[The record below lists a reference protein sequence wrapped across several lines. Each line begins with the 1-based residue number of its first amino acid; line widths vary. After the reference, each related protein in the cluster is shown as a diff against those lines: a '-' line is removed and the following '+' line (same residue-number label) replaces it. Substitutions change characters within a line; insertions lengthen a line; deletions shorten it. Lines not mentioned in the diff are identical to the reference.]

1 MSDFI
6 ANEENR
12 EEEHSGFNLAALWK
26 IVVLHWYWIV
36 LSTIVALGAAFG
48 YLKYTRPVYAS
59 NMKILVKDED
69 SRSRM
74 YRGGQLALESMG
86 VISNSN
92 GFDNELEILTSSNIS
107 QRVIKSLKLYV
118 SYELDGRLR
127 NHELYKNNPYIVDMP
142 ENQLVDLHSLIQLK
156 IDRQGDGVHVAG
168 EIYVPRSKEPIL
180 FERSVKELPGSFN
193 TPVGTITLQRNPGV
207 GAELPKQT
215 MYATI
220 MPLEYAAKAYG
231 SRLSVSASSKTT
243 TVAVLNYLDTQPE
256 RAIDYLNE
264 LFRSY
269 NEDAN
274 EDKNEVALKTEEFLK
289 NRISAIREE
298 LDATESNLESYKK
311 KNELINLTNDASNA
325 LNKLTEY
332 QKEQVELETQLN
344 LVTALLDYVDD
355 PRNAFNVVPSN
366 LGLKDADMSNLLNK
380 YNDYV
385 LQRNRLLKSS
395 SPENPYV
402 KRLTA
407 QLEEMW
413 PTIRLS
419 LKSVRENILT
429 QKRSAEDQYN
439 LFSRR
444 VGEVPTQER
453 SLNNIIR
460 QQEIKV
466 ELYLMLLQKR
476 EENYISL
483 NSTAAK
489 ARVIDDPRSTGQ
501 VSPKTKVILL
511 GALVLGLC
519 FPVGLIYLLGLLRYR
534 IEGRE
539 DVEMLTKIPVLAD
552 IPLAPKSL
560 DGELSLAVRENSNDM
575 MEEAFRGLRTN
586 LRFILSEKENV
597 IACTSCIPGE
607 GKTFISTNLAMSLA
621 LLGKRVIIVGLDI
634 RKPRLVKLFG
644 LSSDHR
650 GITTFLSSD
659 SGDFQDL
666 DKQIHHAVLNPN
678 LDVLPAGVIPPNPG
692 ELISREQ
699 LDHAIALL
707 REHYDYVIVDT
718 PPVGLVSDTLSAA
731 RVADMTIMVCR
742 ADYSPRNNFQLIN
755 ALHHDNKMPK
765 ITLVLNGIDL
775 KKRKY
780 GYYYGY
786 GKYGKYGKYGVYGH
800 YGHYG
805 VYGHYGHYGV
815 YGHYGSHSSHDGHME
830 K

>member
-36 LSTIVALGAAFG
+36 LSTIVALGAAFS

-489 ARVIDDPRSTGQ
+489 ARVIDDPRSTGK

-607 GKTFISTNLAMSLA
+607 GKTFVSTNLAMSLA

-786 GKYGKYGKYGVYGH
+786 GKYSKYGK
-800 YGHYG
+800 
-805 VYGHYGHYGV
+805 YGHYGHYGV
-815 YGHYGSHSSHDGHME
+815 YGHYGSHSSHDGGHME

>member
-12 EEEHSGFNLAALWK
+12 EEEHRGFNLAALWK

-36 LSTIVALGAAFG
+36 LSTIVALGAAFS

-444 VGEVPTQER
+444 VGEAPTQER

-786 GKYGKYGKYGVYGH
+786 GKYSKYGK
-800 YGHYG
+800 
-805 VYGHYGHYGV
+805 YGHYGHYGV
-815 YGHYGSHSSHDGHME
+815 YGHYGSHSSHDGGHME

>member
-36 LSTIVALGAAFG
+36 LSTIVALGAAFS

-489 ARVIDDPRSTGQ
+489 ARVIDDPRSTGK

-607 GKTFISTNLAMSLA
+607 GKTFVSTNLAMSLA

-786 GKYGKYGKYGVYGH
+786 GKYSKYGK
-800 YGHYG
+800 
-805 VYGHYGHYGV
+805 YGHYGHYGV
-815 YGHYGSHSSHDGHME
+815 YGHYGSHSSHDVHME

>member
-12 EEEHSGFNLAALWK
+12 EEEHRGFNLAALWK

-36 LSTIVALGAAFG
+36 LSTIVALGAAFS

-444 VGEVPTQER
+444 VGEAPTQER

-586 LRFILSEKENV
+586 LRFVLSEKENV

-786 GKYGKYGKYGVYGH
+786 GKYSKYSKYGKYGH
-800 YGHYG
+800 
-805 VYGHYGHYGV
+805 YGHYGHYGV
-815 YGHYGSHSSHDGHME
+815 YGHYGSHSSHDGGHME

>member
-107 QRVIKSLKLYV
+107 QRVVKSLKLYV

-168 EIYVPRSKEPIL
+168 EIYVPRAKEPIL

-207 GAELPKQT
+207 GAELPEQA

-220 MPLEYAAKAYG
+220 MPLEYAAIAYG

-380 YNDYV
+380 YNENV

-489 ARVIDDPRSTGQ
+489 ARVIDDPRSTGK

-607 GKTFISTNLAMSLA
+607 GKTFVSTNLAMSLA

-650 GITTFLSSD
+650 GITTFLSSN

-699 LDHAIALL
+699 LDHAISLL

-786 GKYGKYGKYGVYGH
+786 GKYGKYG
-800 YGHYG
+800 
-805 VYGHYGHYGV
+805 HYGHYGV
-815 YGHYGSHSSHDGHME
+815 YGHYGSHSSHDVHME

>member
-12 EEEHSGFNLAALWK
+12 EEEHRGFNLAALWK

-444 VGEVPTQER
+444 VGEAPTQER

-575 MEEAFRGLRTN
+575 MEEAFRGLRTS
-586 LRFILSEKENV
+586 LRFVLSEKENV

-644 LSSDHR
+644 LLSDHR

-786 GKYGKYGKYGVYGH
+786 GKYSKYGKYGH
-800 YGHYG
+800 
-805 VYGHYGHYGV
+805 YGHYGHYGV
-815 YGHYGSHSSHDGHME
+815 YGHYGSHSSHDGGHME

>member
-26 IVVLHWYWIV
+26 IVVLHWYWIM

-156 IDRQGDGVHVAG
+156 INRQGDGVHVAG

-207 GAELPKQT
+207 GAELPEKA

-489 ARVIDDPRSTGQ
+489 ARVIDDPRSTGK

-607 GKTFISTNLAMSLA
+607 GKTFVSTNLAMSLA

-650 GITTFLSSD
+650 GITTFLSSN

-786 GKYGKYGKYGVYGH
+786 GKYGKYG
-800 YGHYG
+800 
-805 VYGHYGHYGV
+805 HYGHYGV
-815 YGHYGSHSSHDGHME
+815 YGHYGSHSSHDVHME

>member
-12 EEEHSGFNLAALWK
+12 EEEHRGFNLAALWK

-207 GAELPKQT
+207 GAELPEQA

-489 ARVIDDPRSTGQ
+489 ARVIDDPRSTGK

-586 LRFILSEKENV
+586 LRFVLSEKENV

-786 GKYGKYGKYGVYGH
+786 GKYGKYG
-800 YGHYG
+800 
-805 VYGHYGHYGV
+805 HYGHYGV
-815 YGHYGSHSSHDGHME
+815 YGHYGSHSSHDGGHME

>member
-207 GAELPKQT
+207 GAELPEKA

-444 VGEVPTQER
+444 VGEAPTQER

-586 LRFILSEKENV
+586 LRFVLSEKENV

-607 GKTFISTNLAMSLA
+607 GKTFVSTNLAMSLA

-786 GKYGKYGKYGVYGH
+786 GKYGKYGH
-800 YGHYG
+800 
-805 VYGHYGHYGV
+805 YGHYGHYGV
-815 YGHYGSHSSHDGHME
+815 YGHYGSHSSHDGGHME

>member
-12 EEEHSGFNLAALWK
+12 EEEHRGFNLAALWK

-36 LSTIVALGAAFG
+36 LSTIVALGAAFS

-168 EIYVPRSKEPIL
+168 EIYVPRAKEPIL

-444 VGEVPTQER
+444 VGEAPTQER

-586 LRFILSEKENV
+586 LRFVLSEKENV

-607 GKTFISTNLAMSLA
+607 GKTFVSTNLAMSLA

-786 GKYGKYGKYGVYGH
+786 GKYGKYG
-800 YGHYG
+800 
-805 VYGHYGHYGV
+805 HYGHYGV
-815 YGHYGSHSSHDGHME
+815 YGHYGSHSSHDVHME

>member
-12 EEEHSGFNLAALWK
+12 EEEHRGFNLAALWK

-231 SRLSVSASSKTT
+231 SRLSVSASKKTT

-444 VGEVPTQER
+444 VGEAPTQER

-586 LRFILSEKENV
+586 LRFVLSEKENV

-650 GITTFLSSD
+650 GITTFLSSN

-786 GKYGKYGKYGVYGH
+786 GKYSKYGKYGH
-800 YGHYG
+800 
-805 VYGHYGHYGV
+805 YGHYGHYGV
-815 YGHYGSHSSHDGHME
+815 YGHYGSHSSHDGGHME

>member
-107 QRVIKSLKLYV
+107 QRVVKSLKLYV

-207 GAELPKQT
+207 GAELPEKA

-380 YNDYV
+380 YNENV
-385 LQRNRLLKSS
+385 IQRNRLLKSS

-607 GKTFISTNLAMSLA
+607 GKTFVSTNLAMSLA

-650 GITTFLSSD
+650 GITTFLSSN

-786 GKYGKYGKYGVYGH
+786 GKYGKYG
-800 YGHYG
+800 
-805 VYGHYGHYGV
+805 HYGHYGV
-815 YGHYGSHSSHDGHME
+815 YGHYGSHSSHDVHME

>member
-12 EEEHSGFNLAALWK
+12 EEEHRGFNLAALWK

-489 ARVIDDPRSTGQ
+489 ARVIDDPRSTGK

-607 GKTFISTNLAMSLA
+607 GKTFVSTNLAMSLA

-786 GKYGKYGKYGVYGH
+786 GKYGKYGH
-800 YGHYG
+800 
-805 VYGHYGHYGV
+805 YGHYGHYGV
-815 YGHYGSHSSHDGHME
+815 YGHYGSHSSHDGGHME

>member
-12 EEEHSGFNLAALWK
+12 EEEHRGFNLAALWK

-156 IDRQGDGVHVAG
+156 IDRQGDGVHVEG
-168 EIYVPRSKEPIL
+168 EIYVPRAKEPIL

-586 LRFILSEKENV
+586 LRFVLSEKENV

-786 GKYGKYGKYGVYGH
+786 GKYSKYGKYGH
-800 YGHYG
+800 
-805 VYGHYGHYGV
+805 YGHYGHYGV
-815 YGHYGSHSSHDGHME
+815 YGHYGSHSSHDGGHME

>member
-12 EEEHSGFNLAALWK
+12 EEEHRGFNLAALWK
-26 IVVLHWYWIV
+26 IVVLHWYWIM

-444 VGEVPTQER
+444 VGEAPTQER

-586 LRFILSEKENV
+586 LRFVLSEKENV

-786 GKYGKYGKYGVYGH
+786 GKYSKYGKYGH
-800 YGHYG
+800 
-805 VYGHYGHYGV
+805 YGHYGHYGV
-815 YGHYGSHSSHDGHME
+815 YGHYGSHSSHDGGHME

>member
-36 LSTIVALGAAFG
+36 LSTIVALGAAFS

-586 LRFILSEKENV
+586 LRFVLSEKENV

-607 GKTFISTNLAMSLA
+607 GKTFVSTNLAMSLA

-765 ITLVLNGIDL
+765 ITLVLDGIDL

-786 GKYGKYGKYGVYGH
+786 GKYGKYG
-800 YGHYG
+800 
-805 VYGHYGHYGV
+805 HYGHYGV
-815 YGHYGSHSSHDGHME
+815 YGHYGSHSSHDVHME

>member
-12 EEEHSGFNLAALWK
+12 EEEHRGFNLAALWK

-444 VGEVPTQER
+444 VGEAPTQER

-586 LRFILSEKENV
+586 LRFVLSEKENV

-607 GKTFISTNLAMSLA
+607 GKTFVSTNLAMSLA

-786 GKYGKYGKYGVYGH
+786 GKYSKYGKYGH
-800 YGHYG
+800 
-805 VYGHYGHYGV
+805 YGHYGHYGV
-815 YGHYGSHSSHDGHME
+815 YGHYGSHSSHDGGHME

>member
-36 LSTIVALGAAFG
+36 LSTIVALGAAFS

-168 EIYVPRSKEPIL
+168 EIYVPRAKEPIL

-607 GKTFISTNLAMSLA
+607 GKTFVSTNLAMSLA

-786 GKYGKYGKYGVYGH
+786 GKYGKYG
-800 YGHYG
+800 
-805 VYGHYGHYGV
+805 HYGHYGV

>member
-12 EEEHSGFNLAALWK
+12 EEEHRGFNLAALWK

-36 LSTIVALGAAFG
+36 LSTIVALGAAFS

-444 VGEVPTQER
+444 VGEAPTQER

-489 ARVIDDPRSTGQ
+489 ARVIDDPRSTGK

-586 LRFILSEKENV
+586 LRFVLSEKENV

-786 GKYGKYGKYGVYGH
+786 GKYSKYGK
-800 YGHYG
+800 
-805 VYGHYGHYGV
+805 YGHYGHYGV
-815 YGHYGSHSSHDGHME
+815 YGHYGSHSSHDVHME

>member
-12 EEEHSGFNLAALWK
+12 EEEHRGFNLAALWK

-36 LSTIVALGAAFG
+36 LSTIVALGAAFS

-444 VGEVPTQER
+444 VGEAPTQER

-489 ARVIDDPRSTGQ
+489 ARVIDDPRSTGK

-607 GKTFISTNLAMSLA
+607 GKTFVSTNLAMSLA

-786 GKYGKYGKYGVYGH
+786 GKYSKYGKYGH
-800 YGHYG
+800 
-805 VYGHYGHYGV
+805 YGHYGHYGV
-815 YGHYGSHSSHDGHME
+815 YGHYGSHSPHDGGHME

>member
-107 QRVIKSLKLYV
+107 QRVVKSLKLYV

-207 GAELPKQT
+207 GAELPEQA

-444 VGEVPTQER
+444 VGEAPTQER

-489 ARVIDDPRSTGQ
+489 ARVIDDPRSTGK

-650 GITTFLSSD
+650 GITTFLSSN

-786 GKYGKYGKYGVYGH
+786 GKYSKYSKYGKYGH
-800 YGHYG
+800 
-805 VYGHYGHYGV
+805 YGHYGHYGV
-815 YGHYGSHSSHDGHME
+815 YGHYGSHSSHDVHME

>member
-36 LSTIVALGAAFG
+36 LSTIVALGAAFS

-444 VGEVPTQER
+444 VGEAPTQER

-786 GKYGKYGKYGVYGH
+786 GKYSKYGKYGH
-800 YGHYG
+800 
-805 VYGHYGHYGV
+805 YGHYGHYGV
-815 YGHYGSHSSHDGHME
+815 YGHYGSHSSHDGGHME

>member
-12 EEEHSGFNLAALWK
+12 EEEHRGFNLAALWK

-36 LSTIVALGAAFG
+36 LSTIVALGAAFS

-444 VGEVPTQER
+444 VGEAPTQER

-586 LRFILSEKENV
+586 LRFVLSEKENV
-597 IACTSCIPGE
+597 IACTSCIPRE

-786 GKYGKYGKYGVYGH
+786 GKYSKYGKYGH
-800 YGHYG
+800 
-805 VYGHYGHYGV
+805 YGHYGHYGV
-815 YGHYGSHSSHDGHME
+815 YGHYGSHSSHDVHME

>member
-12 EEEHSGFNLAALWK
+12 EEEHRGFNLAALWK

-36 LSTIVALGAAFG
+36 LSTIVALGAAFS

-444 VGEVPTQER
+444 VGEAPTQER

-586 LRFILSEKENV
+586 LRFVLSEKENV

-805 VYGHYGHYGV
+805 VYGHYG
-815 YGHYGSHSSHDGHME
+815 SHSSHDGGHME

>member
-12 EEEHSGFNLAALWK
+12 EEEHRGFNLAALWK

-36 LSTIVALGAAFG
+36 LSTIVALGAAFS

-444 VGEVPTQER
+444 VGEAPTQER

-489 ARVIDDPRSTGQ
+489 ARVIDDPRSIGQ

-586 LRFILSEKENV
+586 LRFVLSEKENV

-607 GKTFISTNLAMSLA
+607 GKTFVSTNLAMSLA

-786 GKYGKYGKYGVYGH
+786 GKYSKYGKYGH
-800 YGHYG
+800 
-805 VYGHYGHYGV
+805 YGHYGHYGV
-815 YGHYGSHSSHDGHME
+815 YGHYGSHSSHDGGHME

>member
-12 EEEHSGFNLAALWK
+12 EEEHRGFNLAALWK

-36 LSTIVALGAAFG
+36 LSTIVALGAAFS

-586 LRFILSEKENV
+586 LRFVLSEKENV

-786 GKYGKYGKYGVYGH
+786 GKYSKYGKYGH
-800 YGHYG
+800 
-805 VYGHYGHYGV
+805 YGHYGHYGV
-815 YGHYGSHSSHDGHME
+815 YGHYGSHSSHDVHME

>member
-12 EEEHSGFNLAALWK
+12 EEEHRGFNLAALWK

-36 LSTIVALGAAFG
+36 LSTIVALGAAFS

-142 ENQLVDLHSLIQLK
+142 ENQLVDLHSLVQLK

-444 VGEVPTQER
+444 VGEAPTQER

-586 LRFILSEKENV
+586 LRFVLSEKENV

-786 GKYGKYGKYGVYGH
+786 GKYGKYGKYGY
-800 YGHYG
+800 
-805 VYGHYGHYGV
+805 YGHYGHYGV

>member
-168 EIYVPRSKEPIL
+168 EIYVPRAKEPIL

-439 LFSRR
+439 LFSKR

-607 GKTFISTNLAMSLA
+607 GKTFVSTNLAMSLA

-731 RVADMTIMVCR
+731 RVVDMTIMVCR

-786 GKYGKYGKYGVYGH
+786 GKYGKYG
-800 YGHYG
+800 
-805 VYGHYGHYGV
+805 HYGHYGV
-815 YGHYGSHSSHDGHME
+815 YGHYGSHSSHDGGHME

>member
-12 EEEHSGFNLAALWK
+12 EEEHRGFNLAALWK

-107 QRVIKSLKLYV
+107 QRVVKSLKLYV

-444 VGEVPTQER
+444 VGEAPTQER

-586 LRFILSEKENV
+586 LRFVLSEKENV

-786 GKYGKYGKYGVYGH
+786 GKYSKYGKYGH
-800 YGHYG
+800 
-805 VYGHYGHYGV
+805 YGHYGHYGV
-815 YGHYGSHSSHDGHME
+815 YGHYGSHSSHDGGHME

>member
-385 LQRNRLLKSS
+385 LKRNRLLKSS

-444 VGEVPTQER
+444 VGEAPTQER

-586 LRFILSEKENV
+586 LRFVLSEKENV

-650 GITTFLSSD
+650 GITTFLSSN

-786 GKYGKYGKYGVYGH
+786 GKYSKYGKYGH
-800 YGHYG
+800 
-805 VYGHYGHYGV
+805 YGHYGHYGV
-815 YGHYGSHSSHDGHME
+815 YGHYGSHSSHDGGHME

>member
-12 EEEHSGFNLAALWK
+12 EEEHRGFNLAALWK

-36 LSTIVALGAAFG
+36 LSTIVALGAAFS

-444 VGEVPTQER
+444 VGEAPTQER

-586 LRFILSEKENV
+586 LRFVLSDKENV

-786 GKYGKYGKYGVYGH
+786 GKYGKYG
-800 YGHYG
+800 
-805 VYGHYGHYGV
+805 HYGHYGV
-815 YGHYGSHSSHDGHME
+815 YGHYGSHSSHDGGHME

>member
-12 EEEHSGFNLAALWK
+12 EEEHRGFNLAALWK

-36 LSTIVALGAAFG
+36 LSTIVALGAAFS

-444 VGEVPTQER
+444 VGEAPTQER

-586 LRFILSEKENV
+586 LRFVLSEKENV

-650 GITTFLSSD
+650 GITTFLSSN

-780 GYYYGY
+780 GYYYGIHN
-786 GKYGKYGKYGVYGH
+786 GTNLKRSNLGRSVLQMDH
-800 YGHYG
+800 
-805 VYGHYGHYGV
+805 
-815 YGHYGSHSSHDGHME
+815 
-830 K
+830 

>member
-12 EEEHSGFNLAALWK
+12 EEEHRGFNLAALWK

-36 LSTIVALGAAFG
+36 LSTIVALGAAFS

-168 EIYVPRSKEPIL
+168 GIYVPRSKEPIL

-444 VGEVPTQER
+444 VGEAPTQER

-586 LRFILSEKENV
+586 LRFVLSEKENV

-786 GKYGKYGKYGVYGH
+786 GKYSKYGKYGH
-800 YGHYG
+800 
-805 VYGHYGHYGV
+805 YGHYGHYGV
-815 YGHYGSHSSHDGHME
+815 YGHYGSHSSHDGGHME

>member
-12 EEEHSGFNLAALWK
+12 EEEHRGFNLAALWK

-586 LRFILSEKENV
+586 LRFVLSEKENV

-786 GKYGKYGKYGVYGH
+786 GKYSKYGK
-800 YGHYG
+800 
-805 VYGHYGHYGV
+805 YGHYGHYGV
-815 YGHYGSHSSHDGHME
+815 YGHYGSHSSHDGGHME

>member
-36 LSTIVALGAAFG
+36 LSTIVALGAAFS

-444 VGEVPTQER
+444 VGEAPTQER

-607 GKTFISTNLAMSLA
+607 GKTFVSTNLAMSLA

-786 GKYGKYGKYGVYGH
+786 GKYSKYGKYGH
-800 YGHYG
+800 
-805 VYGHYGHYGV
+805 YGHYGHYGV
-815 YGHYGSHSSHDGHME
+815 YGHYGSHSSHDGGHME

>member
-12 EEEHSGFNLAALWK
+12 EEEHRGFNLAALWK

-207 GAELPKQT
+207 GAELPEQA

-489 ARVIDDPRSTGQ
+489 ARVIDDPRSTGK

-607 GKTFISTNLAMSLA
+607 GKTFVSTNLAMSLA

-786 GKYGKYGKYGVYGH
+786 GKYGKYG
-800 YGHYG
+800 
-805 VYGHYGHYGV
+805 HYGHYGV
-815 YGHYGSHSSHDGHME
+815 YGHYGSHSSHDGGHME

>member
-107 QRVIKSLKLYV
+107 QRVVKSLKLYV

-444 VGEVPTQER
+444 VGEAPTQER

-586 LRFILSEKENV
+586 LRFVLSEKENV

-786 GKYGKYGKYGVYGH
+786 GKYGKYG
-800 YGHYG
+800 
-805 VYGHYGHYGV
+805 HYGHYGV
-815 YGHYGSHSSHDGHME
+815 YGHYGSHSSHDVHME

>member
-12 EEEHSGFNLAALWK
+12 EEEHRGFNLAALWK

-36 LSTIVALGAAFG
+36 LSTIVALGAAFS
-48 YLKYTRPVYAS
+48 YLKYSRPVYAS

-444 VGEVPTQER
+444 VGEAPTQER

-586 LRFILSEKENV
+586 LRFVLSEKENV

-786 GKYGKYGKYGVYGH
+786 GKYSKYGKYGH
-800 YGHYG
+800 
-805 VYGHYGHYGV
+805 YGHYGHYGV
-815 YGHYGSHSSHDGHME
+815 YGHYGSHSSHDGGHME

>member
-6 ANEENR
+6 ANKENR

-48 YLKYTRPVYAS
+48 YLKYKRPVYAS

-156 IDRQGDGVHVAG
+156 IDRQGDGVHVEG
-168 EIYVPRSKEPIL
+168 EIYVPRAKEPIL

-207 GAELPKQT
+207 GAELPEKA

-366 LGLKDADMSNLLNK
+366 LGLKDADMSDLLNK

-385 LQRNRLLKSS
+385 IQRNRLLKSS

-439 LFSRR
+439 LFGRR

-460 QQEIKV
+460 QQEIKA

-483 NSTAAK
+483 NSIAAK
-489 ARVIDDPRSTGQ
+489 ARVIDDPRSTGK
-501 VSPKTKVILL
+501 VSPKTEVILL

-586 LRFILSEKENV
+586 LRFVLSEKENV

-607 GKTFISTNLAMSLA
+607 GKSFVSTNLAMSLA

-644 LSSDHR
+644 LLSDHR
-650 GITTFLSSD
+650 GITTFLSSN

-731 RVADMTIMVCR
+731 RVVDMTIMVCR

-786 GKYGKYGKYGVYGH
+786 GKYGKYG
-800 YGHYG
+800 
-805 VYGHYGHYGV
+805 HYGHYGV
-815 YGHYGSHSSHDGHME
+815 YGHYGSHSSHDVHIE